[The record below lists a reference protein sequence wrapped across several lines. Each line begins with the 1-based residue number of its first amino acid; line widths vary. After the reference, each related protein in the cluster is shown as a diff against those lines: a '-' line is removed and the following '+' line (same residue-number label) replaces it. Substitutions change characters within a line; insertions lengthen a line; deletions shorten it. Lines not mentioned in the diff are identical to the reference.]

1 MVAPYRV
8 FVLRGSCMRG
18 IKFLLIGRSV
28 QPVPA
33 EHRANFKNLYL
44 DIAGYSV
51 LAGSALNFVTVYA
64 ARLGATAFQ
73 LGLFNA
79 GPAAVNL
86 LLTLPAGR
94 WLEKRPVD
102 KAVFWTALVQRSGYL
117 LWALLPFFLGA
128 SAQIWALIGLTL
140 LGSIPA
146 TALTIGF
153 NALFAGAVP
162 PEWRGRVAGVRN
174 ALSAVIFIITSLVS
188 GRVLTTL
195 GLPVGYQLV
204 FGVGFL
210 GALLSSVY
218 LKAVHPLV
226 EPVSASAPVP
236 TPPARRPRLIRL
248 DILRTPFARV
258 LAGLFAFHLVQYI
271 PMSLFPLYQVGQ
283 LHLSDQQISLGT
295 ALFYVM
301 VFLGSLQLERLTRRL
316 GNRRLVGLGATLL
329 SGYPALLSLSR
340 GVGLFLVTS
349 AVGGL
354 AWSLLGAAVGNYLL
368 EKVPAEDRPAHL
380 AWYNLALNGAI
391 LLASLLGPLLGE
403 WLTVGPALAA
413 AALLRL
419 LVALVLLRWG

>member
-8 FVLRGSCMRG
+8 SVLRGNRMRG
-18 IKFLLIGRSV
+18 IKFLPIARSGRSI
-28 QPVPA
+28 PA
-33 EHRANFKNLYL
+33 EHRANFRNLYL
-44 DIAGYSV
+44 DIAWYSV

-79 GPAAVNL
+79 GPATVNL

-102 KAVFWTALVQRSGYL
+102 KAVFWTSLAQRSIYL

-128 SAQIWALIGLTL
+128 PAQIWALIGLTL
-140 LGSIPA
+140 LSSIPA
-146 TALTIGF
+146 TALSVGF
-153 NALFAGAVP
+153 NTLFAGTVP
-162 PEWRGRVAGVRN
+162 HEWRGRVAGVRN

-188 GRVLTTL
+188 GRVLTAL

-204 FGVGFL
+204 FGAGFL

-218 LKAVHPLV
+218 LKAVHPLA
-226 EPVSASAPVP
+226 EPVSASSPLPAS
-236 TPPARRPRLIRL
+236 PARRPRLIRI

-301 VFLGSLQLERLTRRL
+301 VFIGSLQLERLTRRL
-316 GNRRLVGLGATLL
+316 GNRRLVGLGATML

-354 AWSLLGAAVGNYLL
+354 AWSLLGGAVGNYLL
-368 EKVPAEDRPAHL
+368 EKVPADDRPAHL

-391 LLASLLGPLLGE
+391 LLASLLGPLLGN

-419 LVALVLLRWG
+419 LVALALLRWG